1 MTAELYVTNVS
12 LPMSSVDKLV
22 RSSYQDKRDTGSASL
37 LTATLLRTFN
47 ASCTKSMIILPVLRL
62 HSHLLF
68 LAFTLLLLLGLCRKK
83 KYSLPHVRSADS
95 LLFCSSPTWQMSQNS
110 EAAFKYMI
118 RKLPKSGQTHV
129 EQLSLPGQTFGNGT
143 KLGTFQAE
151 SILN

>member
-1 MTAELYVTNVS
+1 
-12 LPMSSVDKLV
+12 
-22 RSSYQDKRDTGSASL
+22 
-37 LTATLLRTFN
+37 
-47 ASCTKSMIILPVLRL
+47 
-62 HSHLLF
+62 
-68 LAFTLLLLLGLCRKK
+68 
-83 KYSLPHVRSADS
+83 
-95 LLFCSSPTWQMSQNS
+95 MSQNS